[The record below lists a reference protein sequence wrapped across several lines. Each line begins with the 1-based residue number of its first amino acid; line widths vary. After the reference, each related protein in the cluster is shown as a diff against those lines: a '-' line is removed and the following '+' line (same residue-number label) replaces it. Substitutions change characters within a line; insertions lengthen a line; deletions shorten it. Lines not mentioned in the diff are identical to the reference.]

1 MSKTFH
7 AQILTPNGSLFDG
20 EVSGVQVPGS
30 EGKFEMLFN
39 HAPIVSTLTIG
50 KVVIKKEDQSELV
63 FAVNGGF
70 IEMSD
75 NQMTLLAEEAVEAS
89 KIDVDEARAARDAAK
104 NKLSSKEGERTSAE
118 KELAVAENKLKL
130 AT

>member
-1 MSKTFH
+1 
-7 AQILTPNGSLFDG
+7 
-20 EVSGVQVPGS
+20 
-30 EGKFEMLFN
+30 MLFN

-75 NQMTLLAEEAVEAS
+75 NQMTLLAEKAVEAS
-89 KIDVDEARAARDAAK
+89 NIDVDEARAARDAAK

-118 KELAVAENKLKL
+118 KELAEAENKLKL

>member
-30 EGKFEMLFN
+30 EGNFEMLFN

-89 KIDVDEARAARDAAK
+89 KIDVEEARSARDAAK
-104 NKLSSKEGERTSAE
+104 NKLSSKEGDRTSAE
-118 KELAVAENKLKL
+118 KELAEAANKLKL
-130 AT
+130 AE

>member
-30 EGKFEMLFN
+30 EGNFEMLFN

-89 KIDVDEARAARDAAK
+89 KIDVEEVRAARDAAK
-104 NKLSSKEGERTSAE
+104 NKLSSKEGDRTSAE
-118 KELAVAENKLKL
+118 KELAEAANKLKL
-130 AT
+130 AE

>member
-30 EGKFEMLFN
+30 EGNFEMLFN

-50 KVVIKKEDQSELV
+50 KVVIKKEDQSERV

-89 KIDVDEARAARDAAK
+89 KIDVEEARAARDAAK
-104 NKLSSKEGERTSAE
+104 NKLSSKEGDRTSAE
-118 KELAVAENKLKL
+118 KELAEAANKLKL
-130 AT
+130 AE